1 MLENRATFEKVVNEP
16 EFIIY
21 TSFEESKMSVIS
33 EIPCVD
39 DLYPEDF
46 IYFIQNWTSC
56 AQKINPLI
64 EEVK

>member
-1 MLENRATFEKVVNEP
+1 MIENRGTFEKVVNEP

-33 EIPCVD
+33 EIPSVE
-39 DLYPEDF
+39 DLLPEDF
-46 IYFIQNWTSC
+46 IYFIENWSSC
-56 AQKINPLI
+56 AQKINPMI